1 MRSSGRAL
9 LAGLALA
16 TLCACTIIP
25 TGGPVQQGI
34 EAGAGSADQAIR
46 VIADPPRPGMSP
58 TEIVHG
64 FLVASASFADGF
76 ATAREYLTATR
87 GSSWQPSAGVQVY
100 AADGLQLDA
109 SGSHVNAHGQLVATI
124 GSAGEYLRAAAP
136 KDQTIP
142 FQLVRVEGEWRIS
155 NAPNGLLLS
164 EFDVDRAFRSYD
176 IYFFDPKFE
185 VLVPDPVTV
194 PVFGAAA
201 ATQLVTSLL
210 AGPTPW
216 LANAV
221 RSAFPADAHL
231 SVAAVP
237 IVNGVAQVDLSN
249 AVLAADDR
257 TRQFLAAQLVWTLK
271 VLPEIT
277 GVRITVG
284 GQPFNVPGAP
294 AVEPTSSWPALD
306 PSAPGS
312 DNTGVALVGGKPAR
326 LRLKDTAP
334 IPPAEPLKSPGLI
347 AVSWGGA
354 TVAAV
359 GQAGL
364 AIGLV
369 DSNPLR
375 MIHESSTGRPSFDR
389 TGGLWWVSRGRLRH
403 LASVAPIDPKRLATV
418 TPTTVPVSGLAGATL
433 ESISVARDG
442 VRAVLMVRVAG
453 NAMLMIGRITNTSG
467 LLVDGLRPFVAPG
480 LTPLAVAWAD
490 PDNLVVLGSLAG
502 AEVSAFTVEVARG
515 GSQPLGSPPAPLAV
529 AALPG
534 QPVLIGAA
542 DGLVYQS
549 VGGTWTAAAIG
560 ANPVYPG

>member
-1 MRSSGRAL
+1 MRSSGRAV

-16 TLCACTIIP
+16 TLCACTTIP
-25 TGGPVQQGI
+25 TGGPVRQGI

-46 VIADPPRPGMSP
+46 VIAAPPRPGMSP

-76 ATAREYLTATR
+76 ATARAYLTAAR

-100 AADGLQLDA
+100 AEDGLQLDA
-109 SGSHVNAHGQLVATI
+109 SGSRVNAHGQLVATI

-136 KDQTIP
+136 KDQVIP
-142 FQLVRVEGEWRIS
+142 FQLVRVDGEWRIS

-201 ATQLVTSLL
+201 ATLLVTSLL

-216 LANAV
+216 LAKAV

-271 VLPEIT
+271 VLPEII

-294 AVEPTSSWPALD
+294 PVEPTSSWPALD
-306 PSAPGS
+306 PAAPGS
-312 DNTGVALVGGKPAR
+312 DNTGVALVGDKPAR
-326 LRLKDTAP
+326 LILKDTAP
-334 IPPAEPLKSPGLI
+334 IPPAEPPQSPGLI
-347 AVSWGGA
+347 AVAWDGA

-364 AIGLV
+364 GIGV
-369 DSNPLR
+369 VGAKPLR
-375 MIHESSTGRPSFDR
+375 MIHEAVTGRPSFDR

-403 LASVAPIDPKRLATV
+403 LAGVAPIDPKRLATV
-418 TPTTVPVSGLAGATL
+418 TPTTVPIPGLAGATL

-442 VRAVLMVRVAG
+442 VRAVLIVRVSG
-453 NAMLMIGRITNTSG
+453 NAMLMIGRITSTSG

-502 AEVSAFTVEVARG
+502 ADPSAFTVEVARG
-515 GSQPLGSPPAPLAV
+515 GSQPLGAPPAPLTV

-549 VGGTWTAAAIG
+549 VGGTWTAAALG
-560 ANPVYPG
+560 ANPAYPG